1 VWITPLHV
9 KNIGID
15 TNNTPA
21 HSKMS
26 SREPHTVVKKS
37 LNVFV
42 LDMRVSSYMTLY
54 TSLILLGMSNC
65 IFGVKSLLS

>member
-1 VWITPLHV
+1 
-9 KNIGID
+9 
-15 TNNTPA
+15 
-21 HSKMS
+21 MS